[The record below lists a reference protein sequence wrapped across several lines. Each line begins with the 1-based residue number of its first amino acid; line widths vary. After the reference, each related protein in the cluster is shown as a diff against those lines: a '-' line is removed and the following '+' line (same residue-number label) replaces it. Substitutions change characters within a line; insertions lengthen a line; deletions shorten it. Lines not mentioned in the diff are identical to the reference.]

1 MHIFIDRDISEI
13 ARSKWEGLERGKG
26 GNRINILE
34 ILKYDIKITISEQ
47 ILSLNILSQE

>member
-1 MHIFIDRDISEI
+1 MGRVG
-13 ARSKWEGLERGKG
+13 EGKGG

>member
-1 MHIFIDRDISEI
+1 MGRV
-13 ARSKWEGLERGKG
+13 GKGKRG

-34 ILKYDIKITISEQ
+34 ILNYDIKTTFSEQ